1 MGKQKVFRKEQ
12 LKFMIFSFIS
22 FTVIFT
28 IFGVIIFSQ
37 VKSTLFTQTDEE
49 LLSFK
54 AKVSDVLPEEDH
66 RPPRFDDND
75 GPQNPNERKGP
86 NNPNPRIM
94 MLHWNNEG
102 EIINQNEIGTTIY
115 ESYFQD
121 YELDKENVNA
131 ITNMTINDLYNFRYI
146 VFEDHT
152 EGDEVEYVQLLIN
165 TDPEQTILAN
175 FGKLIIIC
183 SSIFIILSISASY
196 ILSKRMMKP
205 IIKSWNKQT
214 EFVENASH
222 ELRTPLTIIQ
232 NKLELLLTAPQE
244 KIMNKFENIALS
256 LSETRRL
263 SKLTSD
269 LLTLARADSAE
280 SQLNKQ
286 PVNVDNFIKKVCN
299 PYIDIAESQEK
310 HVWLKLNSKIEI
322 EADEQRLHQLLV
334 ILLDNALKYTAEQDS
349 IGVKTYNEDHKVVIE
364 ITDTG
369 IGISKQNM
377 KYIFDRFYR
386 EDRAR
391 SRETGGSG
399 LGLSI
404 AQWIVTQHNGT
415 ISVSENQ
422 HKGTTFIVKLPKK

>member
-1 MGKQKVFRKEQ
+1 
-12 LKFMIFSFIS
+12 
-22 FTVIFT
+22 
-28 IFGVIIFSQ
+28 
-37 VKSTLFTQTDEE
+37 
-49 LLSFK
+49 
-54 AKVSDVLPEEDH
+54 
-66 RPPRFDDND
+66 
-75 GPQNPNERKGP
+75 
-86 NNPNPRIM
+86 M

-102 EIINQNEIGTTIY
+102 EIVNQNEIGTTIY
-115 ESYFQD
+115 ESYFQN
-121 YELDKENVNA
+121 YELDKENVNV

-146 VFEDHT
+146 VFEDQT

-286 PVNVDNFIKKVCN
+286 PVSIDNFINKVCN

-310 HVWLKLNSKIEI
+310 LVWLKLNSKIEI

-334 ILLDNALKYTAEQDS
+334 ILLDNALKYTVERDS
-349 IGVKTYNEDHKVVIE
+349 IGVKTYNEDYKVVIE
-364 ITDTG
+364 VTDTG
-369 IGISKQNM
+369 IGIDKHNM

-386 EDRAR
+386 EEEHAR
-391 SRETGGSG
+391 GK
-399 LGLSI
+399 LAAPDLVFPLLNGLSHSI
-404 AQWIVTQHNGT
+404 TAQLVL
-415 ISVSENQ
+415 
-422 HKGTTFIVKLPKK
+422 VKINIKEQLLP